1 MIDNCKIIGNW
12 QLLIANC
19 FNFATINTNC
29 RLPILFLSELSIVNC
44 QLSIKK
50 DRSFP
55 RNVRSFH
62 DRARIVGKP
71 RTRTGGRD
79 HHFDRYQ
86 RHETNL
92 FLTGETAG
100 GDPRALQGR
109 TARTGHVVRLPDGR
123 FRPTNE
129 CRVYPA
135 RYSYGE

>member
-1 MIDNCKIIGNW
+1 MDN
-12 QLLIANC
+12 
-19 FNFATINTNC
+19 TIKTGGGQESTDNY
-29 RLPILFLSELSIVNC
+29 
-44 QLSIKK
+44 QLSIASCPLK
-50 DRSFP
+50 RIALFP
-55 RNVRSFH
+55 
-62 DRARIVGKP
+62 G
-71 RTRTGGRD
+71 T
-79 HHFDRYQ
+79 FDPFTIG
-86 RHETNL
+86 HESLVSRGLELVDEIIISIL

>member
-1 MIDNCKIIGNW
+1 MDNTIKTGEGQESTDNC
-12 QLLIANC
+12 Q
-19 FNFATINTNC
+19 
-29 RLPILFLSELSIVNC
+29 LSIA

-62 DRARIVGKP
+62 DRARIAGKP

-100 GDPRALQGR
+100 GRSKSS
-109 TARTGHVVRLPDGR
+109 T
-123 FRPTNE
+123 
-129 CRVYPA
+129 
-135 RYSYGE
+135 